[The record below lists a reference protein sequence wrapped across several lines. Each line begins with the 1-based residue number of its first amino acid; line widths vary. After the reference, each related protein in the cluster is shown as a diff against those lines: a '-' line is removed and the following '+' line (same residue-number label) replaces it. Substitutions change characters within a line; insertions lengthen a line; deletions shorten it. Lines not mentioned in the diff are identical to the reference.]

1 MKTATFELGSG
12 EGMLLRAGRRT
23 LHHVDFYCYA
33 PGAEQVALVGDF
45 NGWEPAANP
54 MQRTPDGYWTTSLEL
69 AHGHH
74 QYQFI
79 VDGLCILLKSPAL
92 RSKNQIGIAQANH
105 SLEGEIRSWKGS

>member
-12 EGMLLRAGRRT
+12 EAMRFRAGRRT

-33 PGAEQVALVGDF
+33 PAAEQAALVGDF

-54 MQRTPDGYWTTSLEL
+54 MQRTPDGYWRVGLEL
-69 AHGHH
+69 THGHH

-79 VDGLCILLKSPAL
+79 VDGRPILDPRAAGKVRNERNEPVSL
-92 RSKNQIGIAQANH
+92 IAV
-105 SLEGEIRSWKGS
+105 S